1 VTEKLAEPPP
11 LTVEPALVPA
21 RRRRRPGRA
30 SRPAPYL
37 LIAPA
42 LAVIVAVLG
51 YPLYRLFTLSFQQ
64 YGLSELISQEGRW
77 IGLDNYA
84 TILGDRAFWV
94 VLLRT
99 IAFTAVTVGLTMV
112 LGTLIAL
119 LLARLGAAM
128 RLLITTALVLAWA
141 MPPVV
146 SVNIWSWMVD
156 YEFGVLNWTLARI
169 GFDRYV
175 HHDWFVNP
183 WEGFAVVVAI
193 VVWGAIPFVAITIY
207 AALTQV
213 SRELVEAAAID
224 GAGGIRMFRDITFP
238 ILKPIFVILA
248 SLSVIWNFQLFSQVW
263 IIRNARPEDHY
274 FLMSVYSFVES
285 FSKSEYGLGS
295 AIAVVTVLTLLAVT
309 FFYIRQ
315 MVRLGEIQ

>member
-1 VTEKLAEPPP
+1 VAED
-11 LTVEPALVPA
+11 TAESVVFAVEPTPA
-21 RRRRRPGRA
+21 RRRGRIRARRRA
-30 SRPAPYL
+30 TPYL
-37 LIAPA
+37 LLAPA
-42 LAVIVAVLG
+42 IAVIAAVLG
-51 YPLYRLFTLSFQQ
+51 YPLYRLFALSFQQ
-64 YGLSELISQEGRW
+64 YGLFELIAGKGRW
-77 IGLDNYA
+77 IGFDNYS
-84 TILGDRAFWV
+84 TIVGQREFWV
-94 VLLRT
+94 VLART
-99 IAFTAVTVGLTMV
+99 IAFTAVTVGLTML

-119 LLARLGAAM
+119 LLARLGALM
-128 RLLITTALVLAWA
+128 RLLITTALVLAWS

-156 YEFGVLNWTLARI
+156 YEFGVVNWMLARV
-169 GFDRYV
+169 GFERYV

-183 WEGFAVVVAI
+183 WEGLAVVVAI

-207 AALTQV
+207 AGLTQV

-224 GAGGIRMFRDITFP
+224 GANGFRIFRDITLP

-248 SLSVIWNFQLFSQVW
+248 SLSVIWNFQVFTQVW

-285 FSKSEYGLGS
+285 FSKSEYGLGA
-295 AIAVVTVLTLLAVT
+295 AIAVVTVLTLLGVT

-315 MVRLGEIQ
+315 MVRVGEIR

>member
-1 VTEKLAEPPP
+1 MTEKLADAVP
-11 LTVEPALVPA
+11 LTAEPAVVPA
-21 RRRRRPGRA
+21 RRRRRLRPGR
-30 SRPAPYL
+30 RLGPYL
-37 LIAPA
+37 LVLPT
-42 LAVIVAVLG
+42 LAVIAAVLG
-51 YPLYRLFTLSFQQ
+51 YPLYKLFTLSFQQ
-64 YGLSELISQEGRW
+64 YGLPELIQHDGSW

-84 TILGDRAFWV
+84 HIVRDREFWV

-99 IAFTAVTVGLTMV
+99 AAFTAVTVGLTMV

-119 LLARLGAAM
+119 LLARLGALM
-128 RLLITTALVLAWA
+128 RLLITTALVLAWS

-156 YEFGVLNWTLARI
+156 YEFGVLNWTLAKI
-169 GFDRYV
+169 GFERYL

-183 WEGFAVVVAI
+183 WEGFAVIVAI

-207 AALTQV
+207 AGLTQL

-224 GAGGIRMFRDITFP
+224 GAGAFRIFRDITLP

-248 SLSVIWNFQLFSQVW
+248 SLSVIWNFQVFSQVW

-274 FLMSVYSFVES
+274 FIMSIYSFVES
-285 FSKSEYGLGS
+285 FNASEYGLGS

-315 MVRLGEIQ
+315 MVRIGEIE

>member
-1 VTEKLAEPPP
+1 VTEKLADPPP
-11 LTVEPALVPA
+11 LSVEPAAVPA
-21 RRRRRPGRA
+21 RRRSRVRA
-30 SRPAPYL
+30 TRAVSPYL
-37 LIAPA
+37 LILPT
-42 LAVIVAVLG
+42 LAVIGAVLG
-51 YPLYRLFTLSFQQ
+51 YPLYKLFTLSFQE
-64 YGLSELISQEGRW
+64 YGIFQLLTGDGIWVGF
-77 IGLDNYA
+77 DNYSQ
-84 TILGDRAFWV
+84 ILHDRNFWT

-99 IAFTAVTVGLTMV
+99 VAFTAVTVGLTML

-119 LLARLGAAM
+119 LLAKLGGAM
-128 RLLITTALVLAWA
+128 RLLITTGLVLAWS

-156 YEFGVLNWTLARI
+156 YEFGVLNWTLQAI
-169 GFDRYV
+169 GLDRYD

-183 WEGFAVVVAI
+183 WEGFAVIVAI

-207 AALTQV
+207 AGLTQV

-224 GAGGIRMFRDITFP
+224 GAGGFRTFRDITLP

-248 SLSVIWNFQLFSQVW
+248 SLSVIWNFQVFSQIW

-285 FSKSEYGLGS
+285 FNRSAYGLGA
-295 AIAVVTVLTLLAVT
+295 AIAVVTVAAMLVATV
-309 FFYIRQ
+309 FYIRQ
-315 MVRLGEIQ
+315 MVRLGEIA